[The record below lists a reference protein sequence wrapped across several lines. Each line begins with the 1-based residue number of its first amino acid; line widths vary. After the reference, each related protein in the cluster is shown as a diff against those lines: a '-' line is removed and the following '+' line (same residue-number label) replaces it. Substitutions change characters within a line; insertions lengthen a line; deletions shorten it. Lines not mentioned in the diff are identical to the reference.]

1 MGSGANP
8 LLRLTCRPG
17 ARMNRYPALITASL
31 LALLTVSQARAAT
44 QDEQEKACRG
54 DAMHFCS
61 AEIPNKDK
69 ITACMKQHVSELSP
83 ACQAMF
89 KHGGHTSGGAAS
101 SATDSA
107 Q

>member
-1 MGSGANP
+1 
-8 LLRLTCRPG
+8 
-17 ARMNRYPALITASL
+17 MNRYRALLAASL
-31 LALLTVSQARAAT
+31 TALVAVSGAHAAS